1 MKNIVWKP
9 TEKFKKSTRV
19 WGFMKKHG
27 IKTYEDLIKRSTEDI
42 EWFWAAALEDLNIEF
57 FQPYTKVLD
66 SSKGIPW
73 TDWFIGGTI
82 NIVHNCL
89 DRHASGPLK
98 DKVALVWEGENGDVR
113 RITYGQLHE
122 DVNRCANALKG
133 LGIKKGDTVG
143 IYMPMSPEIVVQ
155 LFATLKIG
163 AISIPIFSGYA
174 PPAVAERLKGVEARV
189 LFTAN
194 ASYRRGKAFD
204 IKSSADK
211 AAALAGC
218 VERVVVFKRNDM
230 AVPWDAKKDIWW
242 DDFLKGAS
250 TECQCEEMESMDP
263 ALIIYTSGT
272 TGRPKGTVHSHAGT
286 LAQVAKEVGWFFDI
300 KNEDLFF
307 WLTDIGWMMGP
318 WMIIGSLN
326 HGGSIFLYEGAP
338 NHPGPDRLWDMIE
351 RHKITIF
358 SISPTAIRMLMRS
371 GDEPVKKHDLS
382 SVRILGSTG
391 EPWDVESWMWFFE
404 TVGGRRCPIINIS
417 GGTDIVGCFLAPLPI
432 CALKPCTLRGPGPG
446 MDIDVWDENGKPL
459 RGEVGYLVCKKPAP
473 SMTRGLWKDPDKY
486 IEAYWSKWP
495 NVWNHGDWALI
506 DEDGF
511 WFLLGRADDTIKVAG
526 RRIGP
531 GEIEGAL
538 MEHPAAS
545 EAAAIGIPDEI
556 KGEGIVCFVVL
567 HPGHEPTEKLKEDLK
582 DQVCKIL
589 GKVDRPEDII
599 FVKSLPKTRSA
610 KIVRRIIKAK
620 FLGQGSL
627 GDTSSI
633 ENPDAIDEIPVK
645 KAK

>member
-1 MKNIVWKP
+1 
-9 TEKFKKSTRV
+9 
-19 WGFMKKHG
+19 
-27 IKTYEDLIKRSTEDI
+27 
-42 EWFWAAALEDLNIEF
+42 
-57 FQPYTKVLD
+57 
-66 SSKGIPW
+66 
-73 TDWFIGGTI
+73 
-82 NIVHNCL
+82 
-89 DRHASGPLK
+89 
-98 DKVALVWEGENGDVR
+98 
-113 RITYGQLHE
+113 
-122 DVNRCANALKG
+122 
-133 LGIKKGDTVG
+133 
-143 IYMPMSPEIVVQ
+143 
-155 LFATLKIG
+155 
-163 AISIPIFSGYA
+163 
-174 PPAVAERLKGVEARV
+174 
-189 LFTAN
+189 
-194 ASYRRGKAFD
+194 
-204 IKSSADK
+204 
-211 AAALAGC
+211 
-218 VERVVVFKRNDM
+218 
-230 AVPWDAKKDIWW
+230 
-242 DDFLKGAS
+242 
-250 TECQCEEMESMDP
+250 
-263 ALIIYTSGT
+263 
-272 TGRPKGTVHSHAGT
+272 
-286 LAQVAKEVGWFFDI
+286 
-300 KNEDLFF
+300 
-307 WLTDIGWMMGP
+307 
-318 WMIIGSLN
+318 
-326 HGGSIFLYEGAP
+326 
-338 NHPGPDRLWDMIE
+338 
-351 RHKITIF
+351 
-358 SISPTAIRMLMRS
+358 
-371 GDEPVKKHDLS
+371 
-382 SVRILGSTG
+382 
-391 EPWDVESWMWFFE
+391 
-404 TVGGRRCPIINIS
+404 
-417 GGTDIVGCFLAPLPI
+417 
-432 CALKPCTLRGPGPG
+432 